1 MEEVSPDARTNIVAS
16 IEEVEQ
22 ELPIIEEP
30 EEVPEKSIL
39 KPKPKKLRSKAQ
51 QVAFL
56 KCQEARR
63 EKLADKKSSK
73 PPVSSP
79 VKDVESH
86 MPIKKVKR
94 KKKTVIDMN
103 ILTES
108 SSEEEEPEILY
119 IKRKKRK
126 SERPKRIVKL

>member
-39 KPKPKKLRSKAQ
+39 KPKPKKVRNKAQ
-51 QVAFL
+51 QVAFV

-63 EKLADKKSSK
+63 RKLADKKSGKQPAS
-73 PPVSSP
+73 PPVKS
-79 VKDVESH
+79 V

-94 KKKTVIDMN
+94 QKKTVIDMN
-103 ILTES
+103 NLTES
-108 SSEEEEPEILY
+108 SSEEEEPEIL
-119 IKRKKRK
+119 
-126 SERPKRIVKL
+126 